1 LSLFDRA
8 SFLAVAFLAVVILWG
23 MIRHR
28 LHRLCWTFAA
38 YLGVVGFGNTLMA
51 AAPATFYNW
60 DFWQAK
66 DLAYT
71 TLTLL
76 VALEI
81 AALSF
86 QAFPGAKKRA
96 RQISIVILVATL
108 AAVVWLPEK
117 PSTNAISNNLQVL
130 LYVEVQPRL
139 SHGTAML
146 FATVWAL
153 VLWYVIPLHRWHRA
167 ILRGLAPYMLA
178 TTIIVRLL
186 ATWGSKARLWV
197 GYADSVAYL
206 AVLTYWAWEA
216 WRDQPPADHLE
227 IRSRLQP
234 WLDKR

>member
-1 LSLFDRA
+1 LNSFDRTVL
-8 SFLAVAFLAVVILWG
+8 FAVAFLMVVILAG
-23 MIRHR
+23 MIRHD
-28 LHRLCWTFAA
+28 LHRLCRTFAI
-38 YLGVVGFGNTLMA
+38 YLGVVGLGNTLMA
-51 AAPATFYNW
+51 VSPGTFYNW

-66 DLAYT
+66 DLAYA
-71 TLTLL
+71 TLMLL

-117 PSTNAISNNLQVL
+117 PSTNAISNNLPVL

-139 SHGTAML
+139 SHGTVML
-146 FATVWAL
+146 FAAVWAL

-167 ILRGLAPYMLA
+167 ILRGLVPYLLA

-206 AVLTYWAWEA
+206 AVLCYWALEA
-216 WRDQPPADHLE
+216 WREQPAPEHSE